1 VALPSLDNV
10 PIAYIKV
17 GENVNKPLEV
27 PDVFLSWL
35 TTVIGVLNEALQEI
49 EARLTAG
56 GL

>member
-1 VALPSLDNV
+1 MALPSLDNV